1 MRRSALGL
9 LIAIGCAAG
18 TAAAGTGDAQTP
30 DHAAR
35 MRSMQEE
42 MVRLRG
48 EMESLSRR
56 EKGLLG
62 EVARLGALL
71 NLRRSEAEAAGF
83 ELEDVRVGIGDRRGR
98 IEALELSQAERVRIL
113 AERLSALYKRG
124 ENAEIR
130 RLLGGGSIED
140 YLGGL
145 RYAALL
151 SGRDARLLGTWR
163 EDGERL
169 SAEISAL
176 AGEERRLL
184 VAGTESA
191 RAREALERSRS
202 ERGRLLA
209 RIQVDRAKHEEA
221 IADLERASLD
231 LGRIVDTLGGSA
243 QGAAL
248 DVRKFR
254 GLLDW
259 PSAGRVTAGFGNT
272 VHPRFRTVVPHPGLD
287 LDAPEG
293 ASFSAVFDGRVAFAS
308 WLHGYGLT
316 AIVDHGHDV
325 VSIYSHASILLVAL
339 GDEVTRTEI
348 LGKVGDTGSLR
359 GAYLYFEMREA
370 GKPTNPEEWL
380 RRR

>member
-1 MRRSALGL
+1 
-9 LIAIGCAAG
+9 
-18 TAAAGTGDAQTP
+18 
-30 DHAAR
+30 

-56 EKGLLG
+56 EEGLLG

-71 NLRRSEAEAAGF
+71 NLRRSEAEAAGL
-83 ELEDVRVGIGDRRGR
+83 ELEDVRAGIGDRRRR
-98 IEALELSQAERVRIL
+98 IGALESSQAARVRVL
-113 AERLSALYKRG
+113 AERLSELYKQG
-124 ENAEIR
+124 ENAEFR

-163 EDGERL
+163 EDGARL
-169 SAEISAL
+169 SAEVSAL
-176 AGEERRLL
+176 AGEEKRLL

-202 ERGRLLA
+202 ERGRLLE

-221 IADLERASLD
+221 IADLERASRD

-243 QGAAL
+243 QGPAL

-259 PSAGRVTAGFGNT
+259 PSGGRVTAGFGNT

-316 AIVDHGHDV
+316 AIVDHGNGV
-325 VSIYSHASILLVAL
+325 VSIYAHASILLVAQ

>member
-1 MRRSALGL
+1 
-9 LIAIGCAAG
+9 
-18 TAAAGTGDAQTP
+18 
-30 DHAAR
+30 

-71 NLRRSEAEAAGF
+71 TLRRSEAEAAGF